1 MNIVKSIS
9 SSVHLLFFLTAFP
22 TSVFAQIVPDAT
34 VGTNVTPSVINGVL
48 IDKINGGAIRGSN
61 LFHSFDTFNIYSGKG
76 AYFTNPDG
84 VNNIFTRVT
93 GNSPST
99 INGVLGVL
107 GNANLFFLN
116 PNGIIF
122 DANARLDLN
131 GSFLA
136 TTASSISFS
145 DGTFGANNLQANSV
159 LSVNVPI
166 GLGFGSSSGA
176 INVNGTGHNI
186 LSNNPLLP
194 TAPSFASGLEVKPG
208 KTLTLVGKGIN
219 IDGGILKAS
228 GGTIKLDS
236 IEENVNLS
244 NQALIDTSGFSTS
257 SIQIYGKQVNVTNG
271 ALVISQNYG
280 LLPGGDIKISATESV
295 NLNSI
300 QTDFQS
306 IIVSETLSNAR
317 SADINIS
324 TQQLNMGDGSLIG
337 TRTFS
342 SGASGN
348 INITS
353 PNSIHL
359 IGSKNAAYT
368 GIGSSSFV
376 NGESGD
382 VNISTQQLLLQ
393 NGGYIGSTNLGQG
406 AAGNIIVNTDNID
419 ISSNSPIGLLS
430 NISANNYGAG
440 KAGDVTINTRTIR
453 LRDSGFV

>member
-145 DGTFGANNLQANSV
+145 
-159 LSVNVPI
+159 
-166 GLGFGSSSGA
+166 
-176 INVNGTGHNI
+176 
-186 LSNNPLLP
+186 
-194 TAPSFASGLEVKPG
+194 
-208 KTLTLVGKGIN
+208 TL
-219 IDGGILKAS
+219 
-228 GGTIKLDS
+228 
-236 IEENVNLS
+236 
-244 NQALIDTSGFSTS
+244 
-257 SIQIYGKQVNVTNG
+257 
-271 ALVISQNYG
+271 
-280 LLPGGDIKISATESV
+280 
-295 NLNSI
+295 
-300 QTDFQS
+300 
-306 IIVSETLSNAR
+306 R
-317 SADINIS
+317 
-324 TQQLNMGDGSLIG
+324 
-337 TRTFS
+337 
-342 SGASGN
+342 
-348 INITS
+348 
-353 PNSIHL
+353 
-359 IGSKNAAYT
+359 
-368 GIGSSSFV
+368 
-376 NGESGD
+376 
-382 VNISTQQLLLQ
+382 
-393 NGGYIGSTNLGQG
+393 
-406 AAGNIIVNTDNID
+406 
-419 ISSNSPIGLLS
+419 
-430 NISANNYGAG
+430 
-440 KAGDVTINTRTIR
+440 
-453 LRDSGFV
+453 